1 VNNEFLRLGKT
12 DNNATAIDKM
22 VAADVT
28 EAYLLDDKNIFIG
41 KIIIT
46 DIVKESPD
54 AFIMNYLLDNPLSIK
69 SDASLQQCI
78 EVASEFVGETIPII
92 DRKSNTFMGVV
103 SEADIF
109 QAYLELQNTVID
121 LETK

>member
-1 VNNEFLRLGKT
+1 MQHCFKLQ
-12 DNNATAIDKM
+12 
-22 VAADVT
+22 
-28 EAYLLDDKNIFIG
+28 
-41 KIIIT
+41 
-46 DIVKESPD
+46 
-54 AFIMNYLLDNPLSIK
+54 DNPLSIK